1 MTFTILLH
9 GFFNFLGTTE
19 GELLKTTIE
28 LIFFTIVTYMIVSE
42 WTRNRKRELRFL
54 IIAFSALVL
63 NKIIAVYFM
72 ANFVFTDA
80 PASFAMLALADNFFE
95 IFALFLV
102 ANAFIY
108 PILRQKKLNARR
120 FMADHFLLLAGVSF
134 VFCIFTLSIIDLA
147 GGSLQ
152 DFWTNT
158 SVNVAEVVI
167 LLYYAG
173 YILVNSKYDLKY
185 EANIVV
191 AFIVYTITPVI
202 ELFNIIL
209 YDNMNRSLAVAG
221 QPFPFVSIL
230 LFTQV
235 IYLKLVDKATLQ
247 DRLKRSEQLYAQEK
261 EVSKMKDEFISTVS
275 HELKTPLTSM
285 KLYSSLLRDGKL
297 GSVRPKQKDALS
309 VVGEEIDRLDGL
321 ITDLLELSR
330 LRSKKAKLELSEFDL
345 RKLVN
350 DRLYINMARKQKI
363 KTVIDIPQR
372 FFDVADPAKMKQV
385 FINLFNN
392 AIKFTEPKGTIR
404 VSAKMHAKNWEFCL
418 IDDGKGIDQDKI
430 EKLFDQF
437 YQVEDLMTRTKGGF
451 GLGLSIVRG
460 IVDLHDAKID
470 VKSKVGKGTSISILF
485 PKLTMY

>member
-1 MTFTILLH
+1 MTFAQLLH
-9 GFFNFLGTTE
+9 GFFNFLGTVE
-19 GELLKTTIE
+19 GELLKASIE

-54 IIAFSALVL
+54 ILAFSALVV
-63 NKIIAVYFM
+63 NKLIAVYFM
-72 ANFVFTDA
+72 ANFVFTET
-80 PASFAMLALADNFFE
+80 PASFAMLSLADNFFE
-95 IFALFLV
+95 IFAIFLV

-108 PILRQKKLNARR
+108 PILRQKKLDARR
-120 FMADHFLLLAGVSF
+120 FMADHLLLLAGVSF
-134 VFCIFTLSIIDLA
+134 VFCIFTLSILDLT
-147 GGSLQ
+147 GGSLT

-173 YILVNSKYDLKY
+173 YILVNPGYKMKY
-185 EANIVV
+185 EANIVL
-191 AFIVYTITPVI
+191 AFIIYTITPVI

-247 DRLKRSEQLYAQEK
+247 DRLKKSEQLYAQEK

-285 KLYSSLLRDGKL
+285 KLYSSLLRDDRLGKIK
-297 GSVRPKQKDALS
+297 PKQKDALR

-345 RKLVN
+345 RELVD
-350 DRLYINMARKQKI
+350 DRLYINMARKNKI
-363 KTVIDIPQR
+363 KTVIDVPKR
-372 FFDVADPAKMKQV
+372 FFVVADKDKMKQV

-392 AIKFTEPKGTIR
+392 AIKFTLPKGTIR
-404 VSAKMHAKNWEFCL
+404 VSAKMHEKDWEFC
-418 IDDGKGIDQDKI
+418 ITDDGKGIEQDKI

-460 IVDLHDAKID
+460 IVDLHKARID
-470 VKSKVGKGTSISILF
+470 VKSRVGKGTSVCIHF
-485 PKLTMY
+485 PKITMY